1 MAKQELSPKPFS
13 FQQQQAFMP
22 QEEKLEVQKKQHQ
35 LVIGIPKEN
44 DKYESRIPLTPEAV
58 ELLVNEG
65 HMVLI
70 EKEAGKSAN
79 YSDSQFSES
88 GGLIVDCSELF
99 KADIILKIA
108 PLSVKEIGYLRENQI
123 VISSLHPNNYTEDYI
138 RGMMQKRVSAIAFEK
153 IKDQYNCYPII
164 RSMSEIAGNT
174 AVLIAAEYLSNVN
187 DGKGVMLGGVTGITP
202 AEVVI
207 LGAGTAAESAARAA
221 LGLGAFV
228 KIMDS
233 SIHNMERLQ
242 NHLGMKLHT
251 SVLHPQVLSKALKS
265 ADVVIGAIHFTEW
278 NYRYIVTEEMVASMK
293 KGSVIV
299 DISIDQGGCFETS
312 EMRDHGNPVFS
323 KHDVIHYCV
332 PNIPSRVARTA
343 SIALSNVIGPILIDI
358 AQSGGLMPMLKSDL
372 GIRHGVYM
380 YNGILTSHIIG
391 NQLGI
396 PSQDINLLMAAF

>member
-1 MAKQELSPKPFS
+1 
-13 FQQQQAFMP
+13 MP
-22 QEEKLEVQKKQHQ
+22 QEEKLEIQKKQHQ

-44 DKYESRIPLTPEAV
+44 NKYESRIPLTPEAV
-58 ELLVNEG
+58 EILVNEG
-65 HMVLI
+65 HTVLI
-70 EKEAGKSAN
+70 EKDAGRSAN
-79 YSDSQFSES
+79 YVDTQFSEN
-88 GGLIVDCSELF
+88 GGMIVDAAEVY

-108 PLSVKEIGYLRENQI
+108 PLTTKEISNLKENQI
-123 VISSLHPNNYTEDYI
+123 IISSLHQSNYSDEYI
-138 RGMMQKRVSAIAFEK
+138 RGLMAKRVSAISYEN
-153 IKDQYNCYPII
+153 IKDQYDCYPVV
-164 RSMSEIAGNT
+164 RSMSEITGNT

-187 DGKGVMLGGVTGITP
+187 QGKGVMLGGVTGITP
-202 AEVVI
+202 AEVII

-228 KIMDS
+228 KIMDR
-233 SIHNMERLQ
+233 SIHKMERLQ
-242 NHLGMKLHT
+242 NHIGMKLHT

-278 NYRYIVTEEMVASMK
+278 NNRFMVTEDMISKMK

-312 EMRDHGNPVFS
+312 ETRDHGNPVFT

-358 AQSGGLMPMLKSDL
+358 AHSGGLIPMLKSDL

-391 NQLGI
+391 NQLGL

>member
-1 MAKQELSPKPFS
+1 
-13 FQQQQAFMP
+13 MP
-22 QEEKLEVQKKQHQ
+22 QEEKLEVQKKHHQ

-65 HMVLI
+65 HKVLI
-70 EKEAGKSAN
+70 EKDAGKSAN

-108 PLSVKEIGYLRENQI
+108 PLSVKEIGYLKENQI
-123 VISSLHPNNYTEDYI
+123 VISSLHPNNYTEEYI
-138 RGMMQKRVSAIAFEK
+138 RGLMQKRVSAIAFEK

-278 NYRYIVTEEMVASMK
+278 NYRYIVTEDMVASMK

-380 YNGILTSHIIG
+380 YNGILTNHIIG